1 MFNIGVQP
9 PAQARAGAKLYPP
22 VIAKGRPAGTTED
35 DIPYLFATAILL
47 DAEGNPVPEQ
57 LGGSFS
63 AAAVGLD
70 EQRRSSS
77 STGHPVAFMFPD
89 LNVAYEGTYSIRVDV
104 YRVDYVSGQGAILV
118 DQVETR
124 MFEVCDV
131 DVPCQRPCELR
142 SLPLYKS
149 WHYSTC
155 RVHLHIPTITH
166 FYVLVYSPPPPAK
179 QMACHFIRN

>member
-1 MFNIGVQP
+1 MHQHPITTRQAYHNEPKFQVQHV
-9 PAQARAGAKLYPP
+9 QYWGSTSNTSSCGAKLYPP

-89 LNVAYEGTYSIRVDV
+89 LNIAYEGTYSIRVDV

-124 MFEVCDV
+124 MFAVCDA
-131 DVPCQRPCELR
+131 DVPCQRPSSDERSVLR
-142 SLPLYKS
+142 KLRDQG
-149 WHYSTC
+149 YS
-155 RVHLHIPTITH
+155 VPS
-166 FYVLVYSPPPPAK
+166 SPA
-179 QMACHFIRN
+179 